1 MRILFIQSGTLVL
14 ILTRVVHNDGNFK
27 RTKPLRSRMVAKQND
42 LYTPHIHTIFQLP
55 KIIIFRFESATVA
68 MLLGKKSIKYQISP
82 QIRMVLD
89 I

>member
-55 KIIIFRFESATVA
+55 KIIIFRFECATVA
-68 MLLGKKSIKYQISP
+68 MLLKKKVDSISNFLF
-82 QIRMVLD
+82 IRIGHLD
-89 I
+89 